1 MGPARTL
8 IGTARR
14 ARVAAVSLGVA
25 LAACGPRVLEPYGEA
40 LVVVDTDLPVPRIA
54 SALRVDTYTPEGQ
67 LVESR
72 DVALRDPRDFPASF
86 SVQQETDARGTEV
99 LVRLRVHGDSGLDPA
114 TTVDRLLRLRLS
126 PGARGRVRVVMRA
139 SCAGVAVELGPGR
152 LASCAEGEGT
162 LEPVGIAPVEPDLVT
177 PAETQAGSVAHT
189 ACPPGIAPERVCIEG
204 GAFVLGVDD
213 VQLAPDPDLPATPA
227 RIARVST
234 FLLDREEVTVARFR
248 DALARGFVPPATP
261 GVTEGEL
268 GTDAASTCTFSAAP
282 RGREG
287 HALTCVSWETAR
299 AFCMFLGGD
308 LPTEAE
314 WEHAATS
321 RAAGKTMFPWG
332 DEPPDCAR
340 AVYGR
345 LTLANLPGA
354 CEMAK
359 GAGPRTV
366 SEAPDDRS
374 PAGVHGLG
382 GGVAEWTRTK
392 PARYDDACFRPR
404 DPACDG
410 GGDAHVVRGGAWAST
425 AINVR
430 STARLASATATSFV
444 GFRCRWSLP

>member
-1 MGPARTL
+1 MRTRVS
-8 IGTARR
+8 TA
-14 ARVAAVSLGVA
+14 GVGLALA
-25 LAACGPRVLEPYGEA
+25 LAACGPSVLDPYGEV
-40 LVVVDTDLPVPRIA
+40 LVVVDTDLPVPRVA
-54 SALRVDTYTPEGQ
+54 SALRVDTYTLEGQ
-67 LVESR
+67 PLESR

-86 SVQQETDARGTEV
+86 SVQQDTDARGSEV
-99 LVRLRVHGDSGLDPA
+99 LVRLRIHGESEGGPDPA

-126 PGARGRVRVVMRA
+126 PGERGRVRVVMRA

-152 LASCAEGEGT
+152 LATCVDGEGT
-162 LEPVGIAPVEPDLVT
+162 LEPVGVTPSEPELVT
-177 PAETQAGSVAHT
+177 PSETLAGSAAHT
-189 ACPPGIAPERVCIEG
+189 ACPPLPGERVCIEG

-234 FLLDREEVTVARFR
+234 FALDREEVTIARFR
-248 DALARGFVPPATP
+248 AALARGLVPPAMP

-268 GTDAASTCTFSAAP
+268 GIDANSTCTFSAAP

-287 HALTCVSWETAR
+287 HALTCVSWATAR

-321 RAAGKTMFPWG
+321 RTAGKTMFPWG
-332 DEPPDCAR
+332 DEPPNCSR

-354 CEMAK
+354 CEMAR
-359 GAGPRTV
+359 GAGPRAV
-366 SEAPDDRS
+366 SEAPDDRT

-382 GGVAEWTRTK
+382 GGVAEWTRST
-392 PARYDDACFRPR
+392 PARYEDACFRPR
-404 DPACDG
+404 DPACEG
-410 GGDAHVVRGGAWAST
+410 PGDLHVVRGGAWAST

-430 STARLASATATSFV
+430 STARLASANATSFI